1 MCIFSYNLLTLF
13 YQLRIDLPSLD
24 SWVYSLF
31 VLFIIIIIIVI
42 VFIIIIIVIFLLII
56 IVIIIIVIII
66 IVIIIIVIIIIVI
79 IVIIIVII
87 IIIKEFDMLRAYTSF
102 KISTIRSNTEIPLRK
117 LAARTL

>member
-24 SWVYSLF
+24 SCVYSLF

-42 VFIIIIIVIFLLII
+42 VFIIIIIVIFLL
-56 IVIIIIVIII
+56 IIIVIII